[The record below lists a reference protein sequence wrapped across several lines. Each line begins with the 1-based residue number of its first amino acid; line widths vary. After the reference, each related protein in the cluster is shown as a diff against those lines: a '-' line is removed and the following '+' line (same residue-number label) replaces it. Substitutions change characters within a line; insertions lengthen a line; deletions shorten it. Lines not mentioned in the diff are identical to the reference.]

1 MGRSVDMASRLLKLL
16 NEEIPSPKVAL
27 HHKTPFQLLVATI
40 LSAQCTD
47 ERVNQVTRGLFA
59 KYRTARDYAQA
70 DPSDLE
76 KEIRSTGFYK
86 AKTRSLIRCGQAL
99 IDRFDGQVPGTM
111 DELVTLPGVGRKT
124 ANVILGNCFG
134 APAIVVDT
142 HVKRVSQRLGL
153 AKTDDPEK
161 IEMALQRLLPK
172 ASWTRGSH
180 QLLLHGRHVCRARA
194 PQCHA
199 CRLYILC
206 PWEGKRPA

>member
-1 MGRSVDMASRLLKLL
+1 MGRSVDMASRLLQLL
-16 NEEIPSPKVAL
+16 DEEIPNPKVAL
-27 HHKTPFQLLVATI
+27 HYRTPLQLLVATI

-47 ERVNQVTRGLFA
+47 ERVNQVTKGLFA
-59 KYRTARDYAQA
+59 RYRSARDYADA
-70 DPSDLE
+70 DVSVLE

-99 IDRFDGQVPGTM
+99 VDRFDGQVPGTM
-111 DELVTLPGVGRKT
+111 DDLITLPGVGRKT

-134 APAIVVDT
+134 VPSVVVDT
-142 HVKRVSQRLGL
+142 HVRRVTQRLGL

-172 ASWTRGSH
+172 AGWTKGSH

-194 PQCHA
+194 PQCQA
-199 CRLYILC
+199 CRLYALC